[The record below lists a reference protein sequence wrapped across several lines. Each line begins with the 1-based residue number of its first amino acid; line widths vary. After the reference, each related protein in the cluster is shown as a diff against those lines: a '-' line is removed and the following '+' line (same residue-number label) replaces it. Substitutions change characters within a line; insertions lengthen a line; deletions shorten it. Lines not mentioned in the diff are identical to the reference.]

1 MALTKVQAEGI
12 NLADTFAF
20 TGTVSGSGMNLL
32 LDATIS
38 SAVSEYDISS
48 TYVNSTYD
56 SYYLDASLLPAD
68 DNVYSY
74 LRVFVDGSIVTSGSQ
89 YGSENQRIGGAYSSG
104 GFNSNGTSTFNLNST
119 QCGNADGEGI
129 TISCNMQNIN
139 STTRPFC
146 ISGLSN
152 WYYTDGAHN
161 ATVFGG
167 GFITSSRASV
177 INGIRLWFSS
187 GNIASGTVKL
197 YGLRT

>member
-1 MALTKVQAEGI
+1 MALTKVQADGI

-48 TYVNSTYD
+48 TYINSTYD
-56 SYYLDASLLPAD
+56 TYYLDAELLPD
-68 DNVYSY
+68 TDNVYGY
-74 LRVFVDGSIVTSGSQ
+74 IRVFVGGSVITSGNE
-89 YGSENQRIGGAYSSG
+89 YGTETQRIGGAYSSG
-104 GFNSNGTSTFNLNST
+104 GINSNGTNFFYLNST

-129 TISCNMQNIN
+129 TVSCHMQNTN
-139 STTRPFC
+139 STARPFC
-146 ISGLSN
+146 ISGISN
-152 WYYTDGAHN
+152 WYYTDGNHN

-167 GFITSSRASV
+167 GLLPANRADV
-177 INGIRLWFSS
+177 VNGIRLLFNA